1 MEASSSALLAAKLLA
16 CLTGAM
22 VLGGIV
28 WIVLFHRRIKRAAP
42 SSPPAK
48 GGRSA
53 PAAKPLAQ
61 AGSAS
66 LLAQVAA
73 REARRSFHGAVCG
86 LASNLQPLV
95 SRFEGWDL
103 QAAEGG
109 WSAAFAYHCLR
120 LAGVGLPARLP
131 ELGEGSFADAGFWE
145 RWGASQGRYLARL
158 EPGFDLRPGDLVL
171 YEGPLQ
177 GRMGVVLETQEAD
190 NTMAVAEGD
199 VNDVSAVVCRPVD
212 ARVRGRIRVYEG

>member
-28 WIVLFHRRIKRAAP
+28 WIVLFYRRIKRAAP
-42 SSPPAK
+42 PSPPAE

-61 AGSAS
+61 AGSAP

-95 SRFEGWDL
+95 SRFEGGDL

-145 RWGASQGRYLARL
+145 RWGASQGRYLAR
-158 EPGFDLRPGDLVL
+158 
-171 YEGPLQ
+171 
-177 GRMGVVLETQEAD
+177 
-190 NTMAVAEGD
+190 
-199 VNDVSAVVCRPVD
+199 
-212 ARVRGRIRVYEG
+212 